1 MPKLSGV
8 FSLFK
13 NLEKIA
19 PQSLNHWLKLN
30 ENPYYLYNFIG
41 NRILYSEVVPLSPR
55 ELDIDFAI
63 LKEAVRLNKQLF
75 YPDSGVQ
82 NQPGD
87 KKIIIPEEFVN
98 RFPPLER
105 LGAGMVEAIAPS
117 GIVSV
122 YIKTTSASGK
132 NLELVGSVITPTL
145 LSTEG
150 EPQILINNNPVK
162 VNLGT
167 MVVFPFEDRHLRVKI
182 DSLDE
187 ILVSGGKLG
196 LIIDLR
202 KGVNTP

>member
-30 ENPYYLYNFIG
+30 ENPHYLYNFIG
-41 NRILYSEVVPLSPR
+41 NRILYPGVIPLSFR
-55 ELDIDFAI
+55 EVDMDFAI

-75 YPDSGVQ
+75 YFDSGIP

-87 KKIIIPEEFVN
+87 KKIVIPEEFVN

-105 LGAGMVEAIAPS
+105 LGASMVEALTPS
-117 GIVSV
+117 GIIAI
-122 YIKTTSASGK
+122 YIKPSTASGK
-132 NLELVGSVITPTL
+132 SLELVGSVIAPTL

-150 EPQILINNNPVK
+150 APQILINNNPVK

>member
-30 ENPYYLYNFIG
+30 ENPHYLYNFIG
-41 NRILYSEVVPLSPR
+41 NRILYSGVIPISLREV
-55 ELDIDFAI
+55 DIDFAI

-75 YPDSGVQ
+75 YFDSGIQ

-87 KKIIIPEEFVN
+87 KKIVIPEEFVN

-105 LGAGMVEAIAPS
+105 LGASMVEALTPS
-117 GIVSV
+117 GIVAIYVKPS
-122 YIKTTSASGK
+122 TASGK
-132 NLELVGSVITPTL
+132 NLELVGSVIAPTL

-150 EPQILINNNPVK
+150 APQILINNNPVK

-187 ILVSGGKLG
+187 ILISGGKLG

-202 KGVNTP
+202 KRVNTP